1 MIDQKYATPEKIKTY
16 RDLIVWSKSIDFV
29 TMVYELTRKY
39 PKDELYGS
47 AIQIRRCAISIPSN
61 IAEGYG
67 RRSTQCYIRFLQ
79 IAMGSLYEIQTQLQI
94 SLNLKFISQINID
107 SIYEKSRQIEIML
120 RLLIEKI
127 KSSRFSNNSV
137 L

>member
-39 PKDELYGS
+39 PKDELYGLTL
-47 AIQIRRCAISIPSN
+47 QIRRCAISIPSN

-67 RRSTQCYIRFLQ
+67 RRSTQDYIRFLQ
-79 IAMGSLYEIQTQLQI
+79 IAMGSLYEIQTQIQI
-94 SLNLKFISQINID
+94 SLNLKFISQIDYN

>member
-39 PKDELYGS
+39 PKDELYGLTL
-47 AIQIRRCAISIPSN
+47 QIRRCAISIPSN

-67 RRSTQCYIRFLQ
+67 QRSTQDYIRFLQ
-79 IAMGSLYEIQTQLQI
+79 IAMGSLYEIQTQIQI
-94 SLNLKFISQINID
+94 SLNLKFISQIDYN
-107 SIYEKSRQIEIML
+107 SIYEKSRQIEILL
-120 RLLIEKI
+120 RSLIGKI
-127 KSSRFSNNSV
+127 KSSKQNC
-137 L
+137 

>member
-39 PKDELYGS
+39 PKDELYGLTL
-47 AIQIRRCAISIPSN
+47 QIRRCAISIPSN

-67 RRSTQCYIRFLQ
+67 QRSTQDYIRFLQ
-79 IAMGSLYEIQTQLQI
+79 IAMGSLYEIQTQIQI
-94 SLNLKFISQINID
+94 SLNLKFISQIDYN
-107 SIYEKSRQIEIML
+107 SIYEKSRQIEILL
-120 RLLIEKI
+120 RSLIEKI
-127 KSSRFSNNSV
+127 KSSKQNC
-137 L
+137 